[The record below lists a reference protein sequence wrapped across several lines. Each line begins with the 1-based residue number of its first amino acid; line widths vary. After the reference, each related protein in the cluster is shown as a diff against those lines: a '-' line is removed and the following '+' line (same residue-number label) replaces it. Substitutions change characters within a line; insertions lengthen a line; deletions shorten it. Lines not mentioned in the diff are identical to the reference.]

1 MIRFNAFDM
10 NCVAHQSPG
19 LWKHPEDQSWR
30 YKDIRYWT
38 ELAQLLERGRFDGLF
53 IADVLGTYDVYG
65 ASDEA
70 AIRQGAQIPVN
81 DPMLL
86 VSAMA
91 LVTEHLG
98 FGITTGTGF
107 EHPYPFARR
116 MSTLDH
122 LTNGR
127 IGWNVVTGYLPAA
140 ARNMGQT
147 DQPAHDARYDHADE
161 YLEVLYKLWEGS
173 WEDDAV
179 VRDRE
184 KGIFTDPDKVHH
196 IGHSGAHFS
205 VPGVHLSEP
214 SVQRTPVIYQAGASP
229 RGVRFAAE
237 NAEAIFTGAPTKEIL
252 RETVST
258 IRRELELA
266 GRDPYSAK
274 IFNMTTIITGATDE
288 EAHNKHLE
296 YLAYGDP
303 EGALVFMS
311 GWMGIDLAQYGLD
324 EPIGNVDSNAILS
337 AVRAFQ
343 SADPKGGEWTVG
355 DIAEWVRSAAWGRG
369 SWARPSGSP
378 TPCRNGSRRPTWTGS
393 TSRTPSH
400 RDRSPTSSSTWC
412 RCSPSVGP
420 TRPSTPRLAAQQADR
435 GGRPAARRAPRC
447 ELPGGRAQ
455 LDGDRSSVD
464 PAVLVGIAGGAASAG
479 PLTVAFAPYVARI
492 GRPPAPM
499 TGD

>member
-1 MIRFNAFDM
+1 VTREIRFNAFDM

-19 LWKHPEDQSWR
+19 LWRHPEDQSWR
-30 YKDIRYWT
+30 YKDITYWT
-38 ELAQLLERGRFDGLF
+38 ELAKLLERGRFDGLF

-70 AIRQGAQIPVN
+70 AIRQAAQVPVN

-91 LVTEHLG
+91 YVTEHLG

-179 VRDRE
+179 LRDRE
-184 KGIFTDPDKVHH
+184 RGVFTDPDKVHH
-196 IGHSGAHFS
+196 IGHDGAHFS
-205 VPGVHLSEP
+205 VPGIHLCEP
-214 SVQRTPVIYQAGASP
+214 SPQRTPLIYQAGASP

-237 NAEAIFTGAPTKEIL
+237 NAEAIFTAAPTKAIL
-252 RETVST
+252 REIVGT

-274 IFNMTTIITGATDE
+274 IFNMSAVITADTDD
-288 EAHNKHLE
+288 EAIAKHAE
-296 YLAYGDP
+296 YLSYGDP
-303 EGALVFMS
+303 EGSLVFMS
-311 GWMGIDLAQYGLD
+311 GWMGVDLARFGLD

-337 AVRAFQ
+337 AVKAFQ
-343 SADPKGGEWTVG
+343 SADPDGGEWAVR
-355 DIAEWVRSAAWGRG
+355 DIADWGKIGGMGPRFVGSGARIADELQEWVDETDVDGFNLAYAVTPGSFADVIEHVVPVLTERGAYQREYAPGSFRNKLFGRG
-369 SWARPSGSP
+369 DRLPDEHRGASYRVGGP
-378 TPCRNGSRRPTWTGS
+378 RS
-393 TSRTPSH
+393 TIIE
-400 RDRSPTSSSTWC
+400 
-412 RCSPSVGP
+412 
-420 TRPSTPRLAAQQADR
+420 RPST
-435 GGRPAARRAPRC
+435 APSSS
-447 ELPGGRAQ
+447 
-455 LDGDRSSVD
+455 SSVASQ
-464 PAVLVGIAGGAASAG
+464 PTAG
-479 PLTVAFAPYVARI
+479 R
-492 GRPPAPM
+492 
-499 TGD
+499 

>member
-1 MIRFNAFDM
+1 MTRQIRFNAFDM

-19 LWKHPEDQSWR
+19 LWRHPEDQSWR
-30 YKDIRYWT
+30 YKDLEYWT
-38 ELAQLLERGRFDGLF
+38 ELAKLLERGRFDGLF

-70 AIRQGAQIPVN
+70 AIRQAAQIPVG
-81 DPMLL
+81 DPLLL

-116 MSTLDH
+116 ISTLDH
-122 LTNGR
+122 LTKGR

-184 KGIFTDPDKVHH
+184 RGVFTDPDKVHH
-196 IGHSGAHFS
+196 IGHSGTHFS
-205 VPGVHLSEP
+205 VPGVHLAEP
-214 SVQRTPVIYQAGASP
+214 SPQRTPVIYQAGSSP

-237 NAEAIFTGAPTKEIL
+237 NAEAIFTAAPTKAIL
-252 RETVST
+252 AETVST

-274 IFNMTTIITGATDE
+274 IFNLSTVITAATDA
-288 EAHNKHLE
+288 EAHAKHREL
-296 YLAYGDP
+296 LSYGDP

-311 GWMGIDLAQYGLD
+311 GWMGVDLARYGLD

-337 AVRAFQ
+337 AVKAFQ
-343 SADPKGGEWTVG
+343 SADPDGREWTVR
-355 DIAEWVRSAAWGRG
+355 DIAEWGEIGGMGPRIVGSGAAVADTLQEWVDETDVDGFNLAYAITPGSFADVIEHVVPVLTERG
-369 SWARPSGSP
+369 AYQADYQPGSLRHKLLGNGDRLPREHRGARYRVGGP
-378 TPCRNGSRRPTWTGS
+378 
-393 TSRTPSH
+393 
-400 RDRSPTSSSTWC
+400 SSTIID
-412 RCSPSVGP
+412 
-420 TRPSTPRLAAQQADR
+420 RPSTLPSSSASTAAQPAR
-435 GGRPAARRAPRC
+435 GR
-447 ELPGGRAQ
+447 
-455 LDGDRSSVD
+455 
-464 PAVLVGIAGGAASAG
+464 
-479 PLTVAFAPYVARI
+479 
-492 GRPPAPM
+492 
-499 TGD
+499 

>member
-1 MIRFNAFDM
+1 MTRVIRFNAFDM

-355 DIAEWVRSAAWGRG
+355 DIAEWGEIGGMGPRIVGSAERVADTLQEWVEETDVDGFNLAYAITPGSFADFVEYVVPVLTERG
-369 SWARPSGSP
+369 AYQTEYTPGSL
-378 TPCRNGSRRPTWTGS
+378 RNKLTGVGDRLPAEHRGASYRVGGPNS
-393 TSRTPSH
+393 TVI
-400 RDRSPTSSSTWC
+400 D
-412 RCSPSVGP
+412 
-420 TRPSTPRLAAQQADR
+420 RPSTQPSSSASQAAQPAR
-435 GGRPAARRAPRC
+435 GR
-447 ELPGGRAQ
+447 
-455 LDGDRSSVD
+455 
-464 PAVLVGIAGGAASAG
+464 
-479 PLTVAFAPYVARI
+479 
-492 GRPPAPM
+492 
-499 TGD
+499 